1 MRRSYDDIIHIYKGY
16 KIKKVIKHYASG
28 NETFYLIDGINDIFT
43 RLKDAKAFIDRAE
56 SQTKKE

>member
-28 NETFYLIDGINDIFT
+28 NETFYLINGINDIFFH
-43 RLKDAKAFIDRAE
+43 LKDAKAFIDR
-56 SQTKKE
+56 KLK